1 MYNTTINII
10 AGIPDF
16 NLIFDIIQKYAN
28 GIQEEKNERD
38 NNHYGIR
45 TNRAKKRFIQ
55 AINNV
60 FINFRTE
67 NHKLIFYQLF
77 SKPNLYHLK
86 KIALF
91 FQCAINNQLFYD
103 LTTHVFLK
111 LYNEGRIRIGR
122 SDFISYLYEQ
132 KEKNNEIKNW
142 SDSTIELIASKYLT
156 FLKKNDFLKGR
167 AIKEFTHIY
176 FDDATIIYIVYFISS
191 LENHSS
197 DFLNNPYAP
206 LLMMSNNKMI
216 ERLKK
221 ISLKNFFTITTLG
234 YNLKIELKYKYEEIV
249 DVITQN
255 YGSEI

>member
-16 NLIFDIIQKYAN
+16 NLIFDVIQKYAN
-28 GIQEEKNERD
+28 GIFEEKKEIK
-38 NNHYGIR
+38 NNQYGIR
-45 TNRAKKRFIQ
+45 TIRAKKRFIQ

-77 SKPNLYHLK
+77 SKPDLYHLK
-86 KIALF
+86 KTALF

-103 LTTHVFLK
+103 LTINVLLK
-111 LYNEGRIRIGR
+111 LYEEGRSRIDR
-122 SDFISYLYEQ
+122 AEFISYLYEQ
-132 KEKNNEIKNW
+132 KEKNNEIESW

-156 FLKKNDFLKGR
+156 FLKKIDFLKGT
-167 AIKEFTHIY
+167 AIKELTHIY
-176 FDDATIIYIVYFISS
+176 FDDATIIYIIYFILS
-191 LENHSS
+191 LENHEN
-197 DFLNNPYAP
+197 DFLNNVFAP

-221 ISLKNFFTITTLG
+221 ISLEDFFTITTIG
-234 YNLKIELKYKYEEIV
+234 YNLKIELKYKHEEIV

-255 YGSEI
+255 YGSKI